1 MGMAAGGGGG
11 RLNSDINVTPLV
23 DVVLVL
29 LIIFM
34 IVVPLSQLGYD
45 VSIPKESTRSTP
57 PPEQVEKQVIMAVNA
72 DHCAI
77 LESLGPSGLPAGCA
91 VFLNHERVAIEDLPR
106 RVGEIFAN
114 RRAQDQVLFLA
125 AEERLNYEGVI
136 RIVDIARSG
145 VTGDDELRI
154 GIVSDERL
162 SRPPDV

>member
-1 MGMAAGGGGG
+1 MAAGGRGG
-11 RLNSDINVTPLV
+11 LNSDINVTPLV

-34 IVVPLSQLGYD
+34 IVVPLSQMGYD
-45 VSIPKESTRSTP
+45 VNIPRESTSSVPR
-57 PPEQVEKQVIMAVNA
+57 EQSEKQIIMAVNA

-77 LESLGPSGLPAGCA
+77 LEDLGPSGLPPGCA
-91 VFLNHERVAIEDLPR
+91 VFLNQERVAIEDLPR

-145 VTGDDELRI
+145 LSGEDELRI

-162 SRPPDV
+162 SRPPEV

>member
-1 MGMAAGGGGG
+1 MGMAAGGKSGQ
-11 RLNSDINVTPLV
+11 LNSDINVTPLV

-34 IVVPLSQLGYD
+34 VVVPLSQMGYD
-45 VSIPKESTRSTP
+45 VNVPKESVKSVP
-57 PPEQVEKQVIMAVNA
+57 QEQVEKQIILAVNA

-77 LESLGPSGLPAGCA
+77 LENLGPSGLPPGCA

-145 VTGDDELRI
+145 LTGDDELRI